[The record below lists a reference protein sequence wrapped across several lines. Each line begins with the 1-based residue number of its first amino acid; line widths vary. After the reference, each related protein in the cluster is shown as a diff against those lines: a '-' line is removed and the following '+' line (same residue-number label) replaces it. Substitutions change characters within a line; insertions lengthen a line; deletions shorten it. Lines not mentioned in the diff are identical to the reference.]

1 MKPMS
6 SFVSEQVDMPLPLEE
21 SGSLAAEAAIGFA
34 IYKAA
39 APIRWPVT
47 GLVTAA
53 VSKYAGRA

>member
-1 MKPMS
+1 ML
-6 SFVSEQVDMPLPLEE
+6 EQVEMPPQLDE

-53 VSKYAGRA
+53 VTKYAGRLGR

>member
-1 MKPMS
+1 MAP
-6 SFVSEQVDMPLPLEE
+6 QLDQ

-53 VSKYAGRA
+53 VVKYTAGA